1 MAEFFQAWRKRQA
14 EKQAADWIEEQEEA
28 RRAVLELPDVLRE
41 QARLAVEKLIV
52 GPDAEVEGAL
62 EELDQLLEPHPELRE
77 RFFHLR
83 VVDDAVE
90 FLRAKAARPKVR
102 RFVGNAPGS
111 PWLFGAVGDASTV
124 WARR

>member
-52 GPDAEVEGAL
+52 GPDADVEGAL
-62 EELDQLLEPHPELRE
+62 EELDHLLEPHPDLRD
-77 RFFHLR
+77 RFFRLR

-90 FLRAKAARPKVR
+90 FLK
-102 RFVGNAPGS
+102 
-111 PWLFGAVGDASTV
+111 
-124 WARR
+124 